1 MSELNDLVEAICNHW
16 DELNDNHLN
25 RVDGVLTLTKELHQ
39 ELDSYFS
46 GLAENNDEVDTE
58 GVLNDLE
65 DARSQVEDARSQ
77 VEDAQYQLDEAH
89 SRLEDAI
96 SSAEG
101 LR

>member
-65 DARSQVEDARSQ
+65 DARSQVEDA
-77 VEDAQYQLDEAH
+77 QYQLDEAH